1 MVEGDMAGRR
11 ACAGRDARLGLYPV
25 ASVTIYTAILERLAS
40 FMITPVRCGSLVS
53 RRAAVL
59 DRPGTNKI
67 KLQNA
72 SMG

>member
-40 FMITPVRCGSLVS
+40 FMITPGSLVS
-53 RRAAVL
+53 RRAACST
-59 DRPGTNKI
+59 DRPGANKI

>member
-40 FMITPVRCGSLVS
+40 FMITPGSLVS

>member
-11 ACAGRDARLGLYPV
+11 ACAGRDARLGVYPV
-25 ASVTIYTAILERLAS
+25 ASVTIYTAVLERLGLLHDH
-40 FMITPVRCGSLVS
+40 TLD
-53 RRAAVL
+53 L